1 MKAERPSNV
10 LSEFLKNLENLEKRL
25 KDVIGLKKQFLEK
38 NTLFGKLLISQINHV
53 IKLKPT

>member
-38 NTLFGKLLISQINHV
+38 NMLFGKLLISQINHV